1 LHGVTLQTGWMQP
14 QMVMKNCFL
23 SDSLEP
29 HEFPSFNTAKSCSPN
44 KPKSNAN
51 RQKRKKNI
59 FNHFRD
65 KPARALSPPPLNG
78 KVPLLEEIQPLTP
91 ILDDA
96 ESWLRGRSLFLGA
109 ALSGALFAAI
119 RSVVGSESI
128 FLYLMLNVLIVAAII
143 WHLFILP
150 LLLLIATLRKI
161 RTK

>member
-1 LHGVTLQTGWMQP
+1 
-14 QMVMKNCFL
+14 
-23 SDSLEP
+23 
-29 HEFPSFNTAKSCSPN
+29 
-44 KPKSNAN
+44 
-51 RQKRKKNI
+51 
-59 FNHFRD
+59 
-65 KPARALSPPPLNG
+65 
-78 KVPLLEEIQPLTP
+78 LLEKIQALTP

-96 ESWLRGRSLFLGA
+96 ESWLRGRSLLLGA